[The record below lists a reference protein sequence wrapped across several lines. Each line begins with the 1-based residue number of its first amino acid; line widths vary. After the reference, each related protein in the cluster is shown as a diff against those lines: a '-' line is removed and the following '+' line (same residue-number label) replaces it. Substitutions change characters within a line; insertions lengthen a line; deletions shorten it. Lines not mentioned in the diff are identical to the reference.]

1 MEYDVLVIGGGI
13 AGMES
18 GLTLGDMGY
27 KVLLVEKEVSIGGKM
42 ILLSKV
48 FPTLDCSSCIST
60 PKMAATAHHPNLTV
74 LTFSE
79 VEGIV
84 RKDDGA
90 FSVRLLKKPT
100 FVDPAACTGC
110 GDCELACT
118 VAISDKFN
126 AGLVATRAAH
136 IAFPQAVP
144 KKAVIE
150 RAGSSP
156 CSFTCPAGIQAH
168 GYVSLIRSGEYEK
181 AFQLVLDATPL
192 VGTLGRACYAPCEVD
207 CTRGSLE
214 GPLPIRRLKRFI
226 ADEHYERFDG
236 PGLDIP
242 EPNGHRVAVVGSGP
256 AGRHRTTLPRLIT
269 TPQEEPHVQT
279 SQGARRDGRDRRCRR
294 APRRRRRRH
303 PHDQGPDQG
312 LDRQRQPALHRQG
325 DLSHLHPV
333 RAAAQSH
340 PLQSR
345 QRRARP
351 GRR

>member
-1 MEYDVLVIGGGI
+1 MDYDVLVVGGGI

-74 LTFSE
+74 LTYSE

-84 RKDDGA
+84 RKDDGTFA
-90 FSVRLLKKPT
+90 VRLLKKPT

-126 AGLVATRAAH
+126 ADLVATRAAH

-156 CSFTCPAGIQAH
+156 CNFTCPAGVKAH
-168 GYVSLIRSGEYEK
+168 GYVSLVRSGKYEE
-181 AFQLVLDATPL
+181 AFRLHMEDAPL
-192 VGTLGRACYAPCEVD
+192 PGSLSRACYAPCEGQ
-207 CTRGSLE
+207 CTRDEVE
-214 GPLPIRRLKRFI
+214 GKVPIRGIKRFMVDTTTSGTPSPSTVRRKRGTGKRSPSS
-226 ADEHYERFDG
+226 APARRGCPPRTSSRAGDTASRCSRAG
-236 PGLDIP
+236 PRPAGCCATASLRSGSP
-242 EPNGHRVAVVGSGP
+242 RSWWTGTSGTSPPWGWRSGP
-256 AGRHRTTLPRLIT
+256 AQP
-269 TPQEEPHVQT
+269 
-279 SQGARRDGRDRRCRR
+279 S
-294 APRRRRRRH
+294 
-303 PHDQGPDQG
+303 GP
-312 LDRQRQPALHRQG
+312 
-325 DLSHLHPV
+325 S
-333 RAAAQSH
+333 
-340 PLQSR
+340 PL
-345 QRRARP
+345 
-351 GRR
+351 